1 MSDSFESTDAPAPKK
16 RAAKKAAAKKTSAT
30 KTAATRALKAV
41 AESAAPPPAPP
52 TPAAPKK
59 SARKAAAPAVV
70 ATAAPVINEA
80 PPAKKAARKIARK
93 SAAVE
98 SSSPAPPP
106 ATAPAPAAPRTAPTP
121 APTPAPEPR
130 TTPAAT
136 RTPTTDPRPP
146 APGDTGMTA
155 PRPAPARPREDAVSR
170 GNPDSSTSYSRPP
183 RTGEDS
189 PYQGSSEQAP
199 RHPDSGPPHPRH
211 AQQQHQRPPRPPHG
225 APNQGPSGDPRFD
238 KNPRKRRRRGR
249 DRWKDRQGEGPPPP
263 HGGPPHGGGGPRQ
276 GGNPNHQRPAR
287 GDYPP
292 RPPRGQDDRGD
303 RGDRSESF
311 VPTGPAEPGSGLL
324 EISAKGF
331 GYLRQKSRN
340 YVPHPQDIFVTPEM
354 VRNGGLR
361 DGVFLEGEI
370 RAGQRGPQMT
380 ALHKIN
386 GREPANYKNL
396 PAFEELTAINPSKR
410 ILLETEPNRATTRI
424 IDMIAPIGKGQ
435 RGLIVAPP
443 RAGKTTLL
451 QHIAEAV
458 ALKYPEMKLIILL
471 VDERPEEVTEITRA
485 IPQAEIYASSNDA
498 EPKNHL
504 RIAQIAIERAK
515 RLVEAGD
522 DVFIVLDSITRLA
535 RASNNAIMGG
545 GSGRTMS
552 GGIDARALE
561 LPRRLFASAR
571 NTREAGSLT
580 IVGTALIETN
590 SKADELIFQEF
601 KGTGNMEL
609 VLDRKIAQSYVYP
622 AVDIFKSGTR
632 REELLLPA
640 HQLEKI
646 NLIRRG
652 LAGHKPVEAVERLLH
667 FVRRHPTNAQM
678 LLDIPKAA
686 FVDH

>member
-1 MSDSFESTDAPAPKK
+1 
-16 RAAKKAAAKKTSAT
+16 
-30 KTAATRALKAV
+30 
-41 AESAAPPPAPP
+41 
-52 TPAAPKK
+52 
-59 SARKAAAPAVV
+59 
-70 ATAAPVINEA
+70 
-80 PPAKKAARKIARK
+80 
-93 SAAVE
+93 
-98 SSSPAPPP
+98 
-106 ATAPAPAAPRTAPTP
+106 
-121 APTPAPEPR
+121 
-130 TTPAAT
+130 
-136 RTPTTDPRPP
+136 
-146 APGDTGMTA
+146 MTA

-170 GNPDSSTSYSRPP
+170 GKPDPSTSYSRPP

-225 APNQGPSGDPRFD
+225 APTQGPSGDPRFD

-276 GGNPNHQRPAR
+276 GGNPSHQRPAR

-303 RGDRSESF
+303 RGESF

-386 GREPANYKNL
+386 GRDPANYKNL

-515 RLVEAGD
+515 RLVEAGE

>member
-30 KTAATRALKAV
+30 KTAATRAPKAV
-41 AESAAPPPAPP
+41 AVSAAPPPAPP

-98 SSSPAPPP
+98 SSSPDPTP

-121 APTPAPEPR
+121 TPAPAPEPR
-130 TTPAAT
+130 TAPAAT

-170 GNPDSSTSYSRPP
+170 GNPDPSTSYSRPP

-276 GGNPNHQRPAR
+276 GGNPSHQRPAR

-303 RGDRSESF
+303 RGDRGESF

-380 ALHKIN
+380 GLQKIN
-386 GREPANYKNL
+386 GRDPANYKNL

-515 RLVEAGD
+515 RLVEAGE

>member
-30 KTAATRALKAV
+30 KTATTRAPKAV
-41 AESAAPPPAPP
+41 AVSAAPPPAPP

-70 ATAAPVINEA
+70 ATASPVINEA

-98 SSSPAPPP
+98 SSSPAPTP
-106 ATAPAPAAPRTAPTP
+106 ATAPAPAPAALRTAP
-121 APTPAPEPR
+121 APAPEPR
-130 TTPAAT
+130 TAPTAPAAT

-155 PRPAPARPREDAVSR
+155 PRPAPAPPREDAVSR
-170 GNPDSSTSYSRPP
+170 GNPDPSPSYSRPP

-199 RHPDSGPPHPRH
+199 RHPRH

-225 APNQGPSGDPRFD
+225 APTQGPSGDPRFD

-276 GGNPNHQRPAR
+276 GGNPSHQRPAR
-287 GDYPP
+287 GEYPP

-303 RGDRSESF
+303 RGESF

-386 GREPANYKNL
+386 GRDPANYKNL

-515 RLVEAGD
+515 RLVEAGE

>member
-1 MSDSFESTDAPAPKK
+1 MSDTTETAEPKK
-16 RAAKKAAAKKTSAT
+16 RAAKKAAAKKTTAKKAAT
-30 KTAATRALKAV
+30 KRVKADATPPAASADSPPAAT
-41 AESAAPPPAPP
+41 
-52 TPAAPKK
+52 
-59 SARKAAAPAVV
+59 
-70 ATAAPVINEA
+70 
-80 PPAKKAARKIARK
+80 PPAKKAARKSTKK
-93 SAAVE
+93 SADAGAE
-98 SSSPAPPP
+98 HSTP
-106 ATAPAPAAPRTAPTP
+106 APAPAP
-121 APTPAPEPR
+121 APVASAPASAEER
-130 TTPAAT
+130 AAQK
-136 RTPTTDPRPP
+136 PRPP
-146 APGDTGMTA
+146 RVRAAAESPATAEAPPTEST
-155 PRPAPARPREDAVSR
+155 PRPARVPEAAPVR
-170 GNPDSSTSYSRPP
+170 
-183 RTGEDS
+183 
-189 PYQGSSEQAP
+189 QAP
-199 RHPDSGPPHPRH
+199 APPMPSAPPPTADAAAVRMDDPS
-211 AQQQHQRPPRPPHG
+211 APPPRPPQHPRSPRPPQGQHPGQPQFHG
-225 APNQGPSGDPRFD
+225 QPGEPRFD
-238 KNPRKRRRRGR
+238 KHPRKRRRRGR
-249 DRWKDRQGEGPPPP
+249 DRWKDRQGEGPAQGGGQ
-263 HGGPPHGGGGPRQ
+263 GGPQGGGPRQ
-276 GGNPNHQRPAR
+276 PNPHFQ
-287 GDYPP
+287 
-292 RPPRGQDDRGD
+292 RPPRGEYQPRGPRGPGAPDDRD
-303 RGDRSESF
+303 TREPF
-311 VPTGPAEPGSGLL
+311 VPTGPAEAGSGLL

-331 GYLRQKSRN
+331 GYLRQKSRS
-340 YVPHPQDIFVTPEM
+340 YLPHPQDIFVPPDM
-354 VRNGGLR
+354 VRQHGLR
-361 DGVFLEGEI
+361 DGVFLEGEY
-370 RAGQRGPQMT
+370 RMGHRGPQMT

-386 GREPANYKNL
+386 GREPESYKNL

-410 ILLETEPNRATTRI
+410 ILLETEAGRATTRI

-458 ALKYPEMKLIILL
+458 AQKYPEMKLIILL

-504 RIAQIAIERAK
+504 RIAQVAIERAK
-515 RLVEAGD
+515 RLVEAGE

-561 LPRRLFASAR
+561 LPRRLFAAAR

-632 REELLLPA
+632 REELLLPP

-686 FVDH
+686 FVEH

>member
-1 MSDSFESTDAPAPKK
+1 MSDSLESTDAAASPK
-16 RAAKKAAAKKTSAT
+16 RAAKKTAAKKAT
-30 KTAATRALKAV
+30 AKKAV
-41 AESAAPPPAPP
+41 TKRAKTPAAAVEAAPPAPRPPAAETTAPPPA
-52 TPAAPKK
+52 KK
-59 SARKAAAPAVV
+59 AVRKTAKKAAAPAG
-70 ATAAPVINEA
+70 
-80 PPAKKAARKIARK
+80 
-93 SAAVE
+93 E
-98 SSSPAPPP
+98 SP
-106 ATAPAPAAPRTAPTP
+106 APAPAPVAVS
-121 APTPAPEPR
+121 E
-130 TTPAAT
+130 
-136 RTPTTDPRPP
+136 
-146 APGDTGMTA
+146 
-155 PRPAPARPREDAVSR
+155 RPAPATPAPAAVREPEAATRPTEPRPETARRSPEPSRDQRPARTAEPGAFAGGEAGDAPFRR
-170 GNPDSSTSYSRPP
+170 GDEPQGPP
-183 RTGEDS
+183 R
-189 PYQGSSEQAP
+189 
-199 RHPDSGPPHPRH
+199 
-211 AQQQHQRPPRPPHG
+211 AQTRPPRPTHPHH
-225 APNQGPSGDPRFD
+225 PQGGQPQQFQPQPGEPRFD
-238 KNPRKRRRRGR
+238 KHPRKRRRRGR
-249 DRWKDRQGEGPPPP
+249 DRWKDRHGDAPAPGQ
-263 HGGPPHGGGGPRQ
+263 GGPAHAGGGANGPHGGGPRPA
-276 GGNPNHQRPAR
+276 NPNFQRLPR
-287 GDYPP
+287 GEFQP
-292 RPPRGQDDRGD
+292 RPPRGPGSVDDRG
-303 RGDRSESF
+303 ESREPF
-311 VPTGPAEPGSGLL
+311 VPTGPVEPGSGLL
-324 EISAKGF
+324 EISAKGY

-340 YVPHPQDIFVTPEM
+340 YIPHPQDIFVPPEM
-354 VRNGGLR
+354 VRNHGLR
-361 DGVFLEGEI
+361 DGVFLEGEF
-370 RAGQRGPQMT
+370 RMGQRGPQLT
-380 ALHKIN
+380 ALQKIN
-386 GREPANYKNL
+386 GRDPDSYKNL

-410 ILLETEPNRATTRI
+410 ILLETEAGRATTRI
-424 IDMIAPIGKGQ
+424 IDMVAPIGKGQ

-504 RIAQIAIERAK
+504 RIAQVAIERAK
-515 RLVEAGD
+515 RLVEAGE

-561 LPRRLFASAR
+561 LPRRLFAAAR

-632 REELLLPA
+632 REELLLPP

-652 LAGHKPVEAVERLLH
+652 LAGHKPIEAVERLLH

-686 FVDH
+686 FVEH

>member
-1 MSDSFESTDAPAPKK
+1 MSDSFESPDAPAPKK
-16 RAAKKAAAKKTSAT
+16 RAVKKAAATKTVAKKAAT
-30 KTAATRALKAV
+30 KRVKAAVSDVPAAL
-41 AESAAPPPAPP
+41 P
-52 TPAAPKK
+52 TPAAPASKTVRK
-59 SARKAAAPAVV
+59 TAEPAAASPEPAQKAVRKTARKAAEPA
-70 ATAAPVINEA
+70 AA
-80 PPAKKAARKIARK
+80 
-93 SAAVE
+93 AAV
-98 SSSPAPPP
+98 P
-106 ATAPAPAAPRTAPTP
+106 APAPAERPPLAAPREDRPPEAARPDTPVPEPVRHREPAAAARPPEP
-121 APTPAPEPR
+121 APAL
-130 TTPAAT
+130 
-136 RTPTTDPRPP
+136 
-146 APGDTGMTA
+146 
-155 PRPAPARPREDAVSR
+155 PRPADSSAAGGAPSGGPTGRQETPARPVES
-170 GNPDSSTSYSRPP
+170 GGSPP
-183 RTGEDS
+183 RHF
-189 PYQGSSEQAP
+189 QQA
-199 RHPDSGPPHPRH
+199 
-211 AQQQHQRPPRPPHG
+211 RPPRPQHPHQPQG
-225 APNQGPSGDPRFD
+225 HPQQFQGPPGEPRFD
-238 KNPRKRRRRGR
+238 KHPRKRRRRGR
-249 DRWKDRQGEGPPPP
+249 DRWKDRNGEAPAPLQG
-263 HGGPPHGGGGPRQ
+263 GGPSSGGGSPQGPQGGGPRQ
-276 GGNPNHQRPAR
+276 GGQPFQ
-287 GDYPP
+287 
-292 RPPRGQDDRGD
+292 RPPRGEFQPRGPRPGVQDDRGEN
-303 RGDRSESF
+303 REPF
-311 VPTGPAEPGSGLL
+311 VATGPPEPGSGLL
-324 EISAKGF
+324 EISAKGY

-340 YVPHPQDIFVTPEM
+340 YLPHPQDIFVTPEM
-354 VRNGGLR
+354 VRNYGLR

-370 RAGQRGPQMT
+370 RMGQRGPQLT
-380 ALHKIN
+380 GLEKIN
-386 GREPANYKNL
+386 GRLPENYKNL

-410 ILLETEPNRATTRI
+410 ILLETEPGRATTRI
-424 IDMIAPIGKGQ
+424 IDMVAPIGKGQ

-504 RIAQIAIERAK
+504 RIAQVAIERAK
-515 RLVEAGD
+515 RLVEAGE

-561 LPRRLFASAR
+561 LPRRLFAAAR

-652 LAGHKPVEAVERLLH
+652 LAGHKPIEAVERLLH

-686 FVDH
+686 FVEH